1 MLARVLQTL
10 QMSIIRRHTARRL
23 APRTPVLA
31 RVLQT
36 LQMSIRA
43 AYSHVHSCPTTP
55 VLARVLQTLQMSVL
69 GGIRARLLVPR
80 TPVLVRVLQTLQMS
94 IRRHSARPLVPRT
107 PVLVRVLQTL
117 QMSIP
122 GGSWHVPRPKDTRA
136 RARTSNTP
144 NVHSWRHSRTS
155 PRSKDT
161 RARAR
166 TSNTPDVRSG
176 RQMSTSDSPTCTR
189 TRAPTARVPSL
200 RETPR
205 TPARSQRLRSLATGA
220 RPARRL
226 SNAPRTDCRRVL
238 SPTAIAVAIA
248 VATVASRAP
257 SCRYRPPR
265 RATSTVAIDR
275 SIDRSVRVVT
285 LETGETPAR
294 VAASAFPR
302 RDARARCP
310 REVRRR
316 RRDARARPPSIDR
329 STRATR
335 DDARRRALEHRR
347 ASDRARAL
355 TRATRAMDD

>member
-1 MLARVLQTL
+1 MRTSPRSKDTRARARTSNTPNVHSWRHTRT
-10 QMSIIRRHTARRL
+10 STRPKDTRARARTSNTPNVHSRRHTRTS
-23 APRTPVLA
+23 PRSKDT
-31 RVLQT
+31 
-36 LQMSIRA
+36 
-43 AYSHVHSCPTTP
+43 
-55 VLARVLQTLQMSVL
+55 
-69 GGIRARLLVPR
+69 RARAR
-80 TPVLVRVLQTLQMS
+80 TSNTPNVHAW
-94 IRRHSARPLVPRT
+94 RHTARPLVPRT

-122 GGSWHVPRPKDTRA
+122 GGTEHVLLVPRTPVA

-144 NVHSWRHSRTS
+144 NVHSWRHTRTS

-200 RETPR
+200 PETPR
-205 TPARSQRLRSLATGA
+205 TPARTPGVFPRDSSSSARQRVVYQT
-220 RPARRL
+220 RREPIDA
-226 SNAPRTDCRRVL
+226 SL
-238 SPTAIAVAIA
+238 SPTAIAVATA

-265 RATSTVAIDR
+265 RRPQPSR

-285 LETGETPAR
+285 LDRDTRAR
-294 VAASAFPR
+294 VGVRLSAPR
-302 RDARARCP
+302 RTRTMSKRGAP
-310 REVRRR
+310 TTTRR
-316 RRDARARPPSIDR
+316 ARARPPSIDR

-335 DDARRRALEHRR
+335 DDARRAR
-347 ASDRARAL
+347 SNIDARAIAL
-355 TRATRAMDD
+355 GL